1 MKMVAEGVG
10 TTTALLALARDNRID
25 LPITQQVH
33 SILHLGNAPRDA
45 IRAIMERPL
54 RPE

>member
-1 MKMVAEGVG
+1 VG
-10 TTTALLALARDNRID
+10 TTTALLALARDNHIE

-33 SILHLGNAPRDA
+33 SLLHLGNPPRDV

-54 RPE
+54 RRE